1 MLNRTIL
8 GRGVVLCDPY
18 HGSGQYQSNQ
28 SGQVQV
34 HRRNILAINDDTI
47 TQHRGRD
54 GVVDDRCQYPCNGQ
68 STVECIHDL
77 ATLTGLNKVTSDD
90 GCNDRKTA

>member
-54 GVVDDRCQYPCNGQ
+54 GVVDDRCQYSRNGQ
-68 STVECIHDL
+68 STVERIHDL